1 MMFALD
7 ERRRAN
13 AKDRL
18 ETMHSIME
26 MWGPDKMP
34 QGLLNEYGS
43 SLDTLAGGKVVPR
56 DLQGNVLPPEPS
68 IQQEGRKRL
77 AQMSPQDRNTFFDRM
92 LGMKPTAAEEA
103 RLEELKMRDKK
114 EGHHWDTMES
124 IAWANADRKRPADTP
139 SQWTMGPDGRPR
151 RAEPGD
157 RVMTKQDIINW
168 ERVNKT
174 AIAQDDANMK
184 RKKLRRE
191 IEEDRTTGKMLTST
205 IIGISKLKDNDPNK
219 VLLFNSFWERWRKY
233 NVDHGLPDPGP
244 PQQKKNWMN
253 AMLSQAHDMLTSAIG
268 PDSTYKAGKLSGPV
282 ADPPTM
288 SPEEELRRFEEQNAP

>member
-1 MMFALD
+1 MAQPANMGPYIANLQLEQRRRELRAHRFDDLAASAFDITKLMFALD
-7 ERRRAN
+7 ERRQARA
-13 AKDRL
+13 KEKL

-139 SQWTMGPDGRPR
+139 SQWTM
-151 RAEPGD
+151 
-157 RVMTKQDIINW
+157 
-168 ERVNKT
+168 
-174 AIAQDDANMK
+174 
-184 RKKLRRE
+184 
-191 IEEDRTTGKMLTST
+191 
-205 IIGISKLKDNDPNK
+205 
-219 VLLFNSFWERWRKY
+219 
-233 NVDHGLPDPGP
+233 
-244 PQQKKNWMN
+244 
-253 AMLSQAHDMLTSAIG
+253 
-268 PDSTYKAGKLSGPV
+268 
-282 ADPPTM
+282 
-288 SPEEELRRFEEQNAP
+288 